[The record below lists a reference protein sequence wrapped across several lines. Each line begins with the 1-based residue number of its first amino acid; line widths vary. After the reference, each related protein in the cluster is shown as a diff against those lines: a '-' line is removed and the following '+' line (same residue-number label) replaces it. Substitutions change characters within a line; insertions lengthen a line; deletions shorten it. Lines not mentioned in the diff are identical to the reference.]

1 MRVYLDIQEG
11 PKQYLRIPILSFCV
25 WRAVVRSGLA
35 MRTKRNEKT
44 EVNKIEFSLLVTVN
58 YYLGLKCILIS

>member
-35 MRTKRNEKT
+35 MRTKRKEKT
-44 EVNKIEFSLLVTVN
+44 EEKKIEFSF
-58 YYLGLKCILIS
+58 ISYS